1 MHIIYIVAILYG
13 LSECHVLYMWLYNCI
28 TLTAYNTGGGRY
40 LKLGGGQKEFL
51 PGHPCP
57 LFDCTH

>member
-40 LKLGGGQKEFL
+40 LKLGGGAKRIS
-51 PGHPCP
+51 PWPSMP
-57 LFDCTH
+57 TI